1 MFETA
6 KQGSDL
12 QASTYIQMM
21 VDTYLADND
30 LDTDIRALNA
40 LYRSRR
46 DLMLSVMEETFPKG
60 SRWTH
65 PNGGLFLWV
74 TLPEGVDTA
83 AIMPQAVERKV
94 AYIPGQTFFADGDVT
109 NTLRLNFSNAN
120 EASIVEG
127 IRRLGQGL
135 REQL

>member
-1 MFETA
+1 
-6 KQGSDL
+6 
-12 QASTYIQMM
+12 MM

-83 AIMPQAVERKV
+83 AIMPRVVERKV

-120 EASIVEG
+120 EAHIVEG
-127 IRRLGQGL
+127 ICRLGRVL

>member
-1 MFETA
+1 MRLV
-6 KQGSDL
+6 G
-12 QASTYIQMM
+12 
-21 VDTYLADND
+21 VG
-30 LDTDIRALNA
+30 
-40 LYRSRR
+40 
-46 DLMLSVMEETFPKG
+46 G

-120 EASIVEG
+120 EDSIVEG
-127 IRRLGQGL
+127 IRRLGQVL